1 VACKSKLQVE
11 KILKLQANN
20 LNDDQVSEVKQKV
33 KKATKV
39 VAKKAREVV
48 KAKVTL
54 MEGNLP
60 LTQMVILAKLRLR
73 ILKTLTLSSLKECWK
88 SSPENGLSLKDSKAS
103 LQNLNLISNQRDPEY
118 KLCIDRR

>member
-88 SSPENGLSLKDSKAS
+88 SSLENGLSLKDSKAS